1 MDFSMDF
8 ESQANLKT
16 LDQIDQDKALELVK
30 SSLEQLLKPICDTP
44 DIGVAIADG
53 RMCPVDGPVVRHCL
67 LNWIDDG
74 TARAGTAGWGLLR

>member
-1 MDFSMDF
+1 MADTRGML
-8 ESQANLKT
+8 ARLRK
-16 LDQIDQDKALELVK
+16 LERLQGASDEMRGWV
-30 SSLEQLLKPICDTP
+30 SDMLSAA
-44 DIGVAIADG
+44 VADG